1 MIFIF
6 KGGSIQGYAGW
17 GCEQPGLEGDV
28 PAYSRGLELGDLKG
42 LFQPKLFYD
51 SMILW
56 QKTVLQM
63 IPSDYS
69 TSSTAPW

>member
-51 SMILW
+51 SMIL
-56 QKTVLQM
+56 
-63 IPSDYS
+63 
-69 TSSTAPW
+69 